1 MPESMTDLLAGKPLH
16 GKVAYVTGGSRG
28 VGAGAVRLLAARGA
42 TVMIGFG
49 THSTKAEALAG
60 DIRAVGGQA
69 EITGGDIREAETSIS
84 AVERTLAR
92 YGRLDILVTS
102 AGISRR
108 DALRDISEQ
117 AYRDVYDANVLG
129 TILAI
134 QAAAPHLSR
143 PGGRIITVSSRVAIN
158 PTADSA
164 LYAGAKAAVIAMTEA
179 FAKELGPQ
187 GITVNAVAPG
197 LIATE
202 RMLDVVATRGAEVAA
217 QTPLRRI
224 GLPDDV
230 ARVIAFLA
238 SDDSGWMTGRT
249 LRVDGGIV

>member
-49 THSTKAEALAG
+49 THSTEAEALAG
-60 DIRAVGGQA
+60 DIRAAGGQA
-69 EITGGDIREAETSIS
+69 EITGGDIRKAETSIS